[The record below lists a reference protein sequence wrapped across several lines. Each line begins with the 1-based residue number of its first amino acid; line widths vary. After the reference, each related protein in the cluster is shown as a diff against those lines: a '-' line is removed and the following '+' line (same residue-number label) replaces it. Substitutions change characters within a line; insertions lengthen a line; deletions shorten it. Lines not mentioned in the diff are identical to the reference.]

1 MRLTRYNMYRIM
13 LSSND
18 RYDLYLQIGQW
29 VTFSIILSSKET
41 SHTKKIDKGWRRYL
55 IMLHERQ
62 HQITVSIRLLRIGEM
77 TIHGK
82 SHPVTPLELVPN
94 GLVFLCPWKIP
105 IQSNV
110 LLGYVIDDRV
120 DHLLLTGTLEDRGL
134 FQGHYMYR
142 LEFEADREQKSR
154 IIGMLN
160 RMMLQELQPSRL
172 KLYS

>member
-1 MRLTRYNMYRIM
+1 
-13 LSSND
+13 
-18 RYDLYLQIGQW
+18 
-29 VTFSIILSSKET
+29 
-41 SHTKKIDKGWRRYL
+41 
-55 IMLHERQ
+55 MLHERQ

-82 SHPVTPLELVPN
+82 SHPVIPLELVPN

-105 IQSNV
+105 IQSNIT
-110 LLGYVIDDRV
+110 LGYVIDDRV
-120 DHLLLTGTLEDRGL
+120 DHLLLTGSLEDRGL

-160 RMMLQELQPSRL
+160 RMMLHELQPSKL